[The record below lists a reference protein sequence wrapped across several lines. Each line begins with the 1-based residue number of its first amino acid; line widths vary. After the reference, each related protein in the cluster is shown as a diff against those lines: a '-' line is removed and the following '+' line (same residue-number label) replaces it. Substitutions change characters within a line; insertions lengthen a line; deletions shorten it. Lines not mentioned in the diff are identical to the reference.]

1 MRERLRF
8 TSRVTSEAPQGSKS
22 PFIASALSVFLP
34 GAGQIYAERTARG
47 LCVMAL
53 TIALTPVYVGV
64 GLWAWQV
71 FDAASCARSPS
82 NQESAKA

>member
-1 MRERLRF
+1 MRARLRF

-34 GAGQIYAERTARG
+34 GAGQIYAERTTRG
-47 LCVMAL
+47 VCVMVS
-53 TIALTPVYVGV
+53 TIALTPVYVGL

-71 FDAASCARSPS
+71 FDAASCARDQASEESS
-82 NQESAKA
+82 NA